1 MSHRTIIYTVLL
13 AAAVTATAY
22 YLGRRWALKELHS
35 HRWKRLEVLM
45 TKGPP
50 GEGAK
55 QDEADFAAEE
65 AKEEPEAKDQD
76 VPLLAVVASDD
87 EDETTTCRS
96 EGGQSSWSATSEE
109 DRATG
114 KIVLVQSR
122 VTYLRER
129 RHGEEPSDG

>member
-1 MSHRTIIYTVLL
+1 MS
-13 AAAVTATAY
+13 
-22 YLGRRWALKELHS
+22 
-35 HRWKRLEVLM
+35 
-45 TKGPP
+45 KGPP
-50 GEGAK
+50 GEKAK
-55 QDEADFAAEE
+55 QDEASFTAEKAE
-65 AKEEPEAKDQD
+65 EEPEVKDQD
-76 VPLLAVVASDD
+76 MPLLAVVASDD
-87 EDETTTCRS
+87 EDETTARRS

>member
-1 MSHRTIIYTVLL
+1 MPEGY
-13 AAAVTATAY
+13 
-22 YLGRRWALKELHS
+22 
-35 HRWKRLEVLM
+35 
-45 TKGPP
+45 P
-50 GEGAK
+50 GGKVK
-55 QDEADFAAEE
+55 QDETDSTITRDQA
-65 AKEEPEAKDQD
+65 EPEVENQD
-76 VPLLAVVASDD
+76 MPLLAVVASDD
-87 EDETTTCRS
+87 EDETTARRS